1 MQPPTCFWQ
10 GRAFCRSLLANPL
23 MISFAAFMP
32 ISILYIVRRF
42 SVFAW
47 GLLAVLA
54 AGQAQPKL
62 EFDMKIKKPK
72 QFEERKLGSE
82 KSADKKFTVVR
93 RFFQNTYTHY
103 NYYFNA
109 NEKLNTI
116 ISNATEAQKDDFT
129 ELLSFYPYSL
139 DATSK
144 SSDLDSIINT
154 ITSGILL
161 HDLRNDWIDNLYLL
175 LGKTYLHRQQFDSA
189 LMTFQFL
196 NVSYAPKEKDG
207 YDQPIASNSVE
218 GSNAL
223 SVSTR
228 EKSGLARRMLS
239 RPPSRNESFVW
250 MIRTLTEQ
258 RNYID
263 ASSLLTTL
271 RNDPVFPAR
280 LRPELDE
287 AAAYL
292 YYCTQEYDSAAVN
305 LERSMD
311 IAKGMNEKARRYFL
325 TGQLYQL
332 AGKFKEASAAFEKS
346 SKLAIDP
353 VMDVYARLNMIRL
366 RKSEEPDIIDKNI
379 ADLKSLARKDSYRNY
394 RDIIYYAAALFEM
407 ERQGYAPAADYLV
420 QSIRSNTNNQQ
431 QRSQSFFMLGQVYY
445 AAKRYGEAA
454 LPYDSANLTLL
465 KRPDSALVAKRRP
478 GTKAVYQA
486 DVVIQVQDSL
496 LRLALLDEPARSN
509 AVRAVAKQLR
519 KAKGLKEEV
528 AAGNSGG
535 GNQATTPGADM
546 FGGAQGVF
554 YFYDATRRASGFNA
568 FREKWGDR
576 PNTDNWRRSAAIS
589 INAGRARQTSGN
601 AGASD
606 APASNA
612 LAELDSEKF
621 DTTDISFD
629 NLYSRLPISEE
640 RRLKANQRITNALFQ
655 KAVAVHEQ
663 IEDYPEAIRLFED
676 VLNRQDT
683 GKLAE
688 QTLFHLIHCYSKV
701 GDAANATAARK
712 KLAQL
717 TGSAV
722 PDKATKADS
731 ATVEA
736 KATQAYQQVAS
747 LFLQGD
753 FAKAEQLKRQ
763 TDSALGGGGYW
774 TPQLLYIEAV
784 YYLQAKQ
791 DSLAAM
797 NLDTIITRFG
807 DHPLAAK
814 ARLVKEVL
822 PRRKEIEE
830 YLTQLEVT
838 RAEDDDK
845 YMVTVNNATP
855 TPKQQTLVQQPVATP
870 TLANIPIRK
879 PMDSLPKQLEVVA
892 PTAKSP
898 YEIKPASPQMVA
910 LVLENMD
917 PAYVNEVQYSVSN
930 SPLRNSPTVNGVTA
944 EKKKLREK
952 LWLLLLRSPMLTDA
966 TAAYNYIEYLKQTA
980 PKSMLSWL
988 DTSKYRFIL
997 ISEDILAQ
1005 LQQAPQLE
1013 LYEEVLKQTF
1023 PGKF

>member
-1 MQPPTCFWQ
+1 
-10 GRAFCRSLLANPL
+10 
-23 MISFAAFMP
+23 MP
-32 ISILYIVRRF
+32 ISAAYIVRRF
-42 SVFAW
+42 SFFALA
-47 GLLAVLA
+47 LLAALA
-54 AGQAQPKL
+54 PGQAQPKL
-62 EFDMKIKKPK
+62 EFNMKKPK

-109 NEKLNTI
+109 NEKLKTI

-144 SSDLDSIINT
+144 NGDLDSIISSV
-154 ITSGILL
+154 TSGILL

-175 LGKTYLHRQQFDSA
+175 LGKTYLHRQHFDSA
-189 LMTFQFL
+189 LMSFQFL

-207 YDQPIASNSVE
+207 YDQPIGSNSVE

-223 SVSTR
+223 SVSSR
-228 EKSGLARRMLS
+228 EKSGLARKMLS

-258 RNYID
+258 KNYID
-263 ASSLLTTL
+263 ASSLLATL

-292 YYCTQEYDSAAVN
+292 YYCTEEYDSAAVN

-311 IAKGMNEKARRYFL
+311 MATGMNDKARRYFL
-325 TGQLYQL
+325 TGQLYQM
-332 AGKFKEASAAFEKS
+332 AGKLKEASAAFEKS
-346 SKLAIDP
+346 SKSAIDP
-353 VMDVYARLNMIRL
+353 VMDIYARLNMIRL
-366 RKSEEPDIIDKNI
+366 RKSEDPGIIDQNI

-407 ERQGYAPAADYLV
+407 ERQGYAPAADYLA
-420 QSIRSNTNNQQ
+420 QSIRSNTDNQQ
-431 QRSQSFFMLGQVYY
+431 QRSQSFFTLGQVQY

-465 KRPDSALVAKRRP
+465 KRPDSALAEKRRP
-478 GTKAVYQA
+478 GTKAVYEA
-486 DVVIQVQDSL
+486 DVVLQLQDSL

-519 KAKGLKEEV
+519 KAKGLKEEL
-528 AAGNSGG
+528 AASNSGG
-535 GNQATTPGADM
+535 GTQAATPGADI

-554 YFYDATRRASGFNA
+554 YFYDANRRANGFNA

-589 INAGRARQTSGN
+589 ISAGRARQTSGN

-606 APASNA
+606 TPASNA
-612 LAELDSEKF
+612 LAEQDTEKF
-621 DTTDISFD
+621 DTADISFD

-640 RRLKANQRITNALFQ
+640 RQLKANKRITNALYQ

-663 IEDYPEAIRLFED
+663 IEDYPEAIRLFEE

-688 QTLFHLIHCYSKV
+688 QTLFHLIHCYTKV
-701 GDAANATAARK
+701 GDAANAAAARK

-717 TGSAV
+717 TAGAV
-722 PDKATKADS
+722 PDKTTKAGN
-731 ATVEA
+731 ATAEA
-736 KATQAYQQVAS
+736 KATQAYQQVAG
-747 LFLQGD
+747 LFLQGE
-753 FAKAEQLKRQ
+753 FTKAQQLKRQ
-763 TDSALGGGGYW
+763 TDSAFGGGEYW
-774 TPQLLYIEAV
+774 TPQLLYIETV

-791 DSLAAM
+791 DSLATV
-797 NLDTIITRFG
+797 NLDAIINRFG

-814 ARLVKEVL
+814 AQLVKEVL

-830 YLTQLEVT
+830 YLTQLDVT
-838 RAEDDDK
+838 REEDDDK

-855 TPKQQTLVQQPVATP
+855 APKQQTVVQQPVATP
-870 TLANIPIRK
+870 KLENIPTKK
-879 PMDSLPKQLEVVA
+879 PIDSLPKQIEVAA

-910 LVLENMD
+910 LVLENID
-917 PAYVNEVQYSVSN
+917 PAYVNEVQYSVGN
-930 SPLRNSPTVNGVTA
+930 SPLRNSPAVTGVTA
-944 EKKKLREK
+944 EKKKLRDK
-952 LWLLLLRSPMLTDA
+952 LWLLLLRSPRLTDA
-966 TAAYNYIEYLKQTA
+966 TAAYSYIEYLKQIA

-988 DTSKYRFIL
+988 DASKYRFIL

-1005 LQQAPQLE
+1005 LQQDPNLE
-1013 LYEEVLKQTF
+1013 LYEQVLKQTF